1 MTIGIG
7 NKFTIKI
14 VIAFMSVILLMMPI
28 LIAGAVAS
36 APVIVASMVIEWVT
50 DWFDVDVDQRT
61 TDWFNNE
68 YPSFSAYTTEDVP
81 QLYFA
86 EAISCY
92 YYVGYGYSLFDS
104 NQTYYMTLDQ
114 YIYYFQQDYTEEEI
128 YDFLETYT
136 GNALEDDSSV
146 PWRADMRKNISTLTS
161 KFKSASASS
170 NGING
175 TVEMLDYPEDTFLA
189 YSSAECQNLWSTIVS
204 DIKSNPA
211 ISNTWIGSMQCTTFA
226 NWRLWKYTGHG
237 VRPDGGNGDG
247 STMAE
252 TLVNNYPDEY
262 ELSSSPKAGAIFS
275 TGRINS
281 SMNHVGFIEKV
292 EGDIMWVSDGN
303 VSGGGIRVNYRWNI
317 DYFNNTKYRGDIIYA
332 IPKT

>member
-14 VIAFMSVILLMMPI
+14 VIAFMSLILLMMPI

-161 KFKSASASS
+161 KFKSASA

-175 TVEMLDYPEDTFLA
+175 SVEMLDYPEDTYLP
-189 YSSAECQNLWSTIVS
+189 YSSAECQSLWSTIVA
-204 DIKSNPA
+204 DINANLS
-211 ISNTWIGSMQCTTFA
+211 ISKTYTNSMQCTTFA

-237 VRPDGGNGDG
+237 VRPDGTHGNG
-247 STMAE
+247 STMAKN
-252 TLVNNYPDEY
+252 LADNYPEEY
-262 ELSSSPKAGAIFS
+262 ELSYTPKAGAIFS
-275 TGRINS
+275 AGGITGQH
-281 SMNHVGFIEKV
+281 NHVGFVEKV
-292 EGDIMWVSDGN
+292 EGDIMWISDGN
-303 VSGGGIRVNYRWNI
+303 INGGGIRINYRWNI
-317 DYFNNTKYRGDIIYA
+317 DYFNNTKYGGDVIYA